1 MLLLLIVYNMQLK
14 SSIIY
19 SSSSYMPAFQSMVA
33 RTIIFIRYS
42 ESSSERRIQLYHLEF
57 QPIPLHCSMSGL
69 KPRGVTTC
77 TGEVIVHRDGNAVV
91 QMSSGQE
98 GPTSSPHT
106 QSVFTACTRVT
117 VLKKK

>member
-57 QPIPLHCSMSGL
+57 QPNSTALLHVRTET
-69 KPRGVTTC
+69 KGVTTC

-106 QSVFTACTRVT
+106 HSLYLPHVHGSQC
-117 VLKKK
+117 